1 MTLFRPCI
9 DLHEGYVKQIVGGT
23 LTEAGAKENF
33 VAEQPASYF
42 ASLYKKDGLK
52 GGHVIQLGPGNQEA
66 ALAALGAYPGAL
78 QLGGG
83 VTTENARFWIE
94 AGASR
99 VIVTSFL
106 FEDGRLSESRLDALR
121 DTLMPEELTIDLS
134 CRKVGD
140 GWNVATNRWQTVT
153 ETEVTAELFR
163 RLSPY
168 CSEFLVHAADVEG
181 LCRGIDT
188 ALVRHLSEI
197 SQLPVTYAGGAKNLS
212 DLDHVDE
219 LSDGR
224 VDLTF
229 GSDLDIFGGKQVKYT
244 DCVAWNRGA
253 SRERVSVLSF

>member
-9 DLHEGYVKQIVGGT
+9 DLHEGFVKQIVGGT
-23 LTEAGAKENF
+23 LTDEGVKENF
-33 VAEQPASYF
+33 VAKQPASYF

-66 ALAALGAYPGAL
+66 ALAALDAYPGEL

-83 VTTENARFWIE
+83 VTADNARFWLN

-106 FEDGRLSESRLDALR
+106 FEDGGLSQGRLDALR
-121 DTLMPEELTIDLS
+121 DAVTPEELTIDLS
-134 CRKVGD
+134 CRKAD
-140 GWNVATNRWQTVT
+140 EGWKVATNRWQTVT
-153 ETEVTAELFR
+153 DTEVTADLFK

-181 LCRGIDT
+181 LCRGIDK

-197 SQLPVTYAGGAKNLS
+197 SELPVTYAGGGRALS
-212 DLDHVDE
+212 DLDQVDE

-229 GSDLDIFGGKQVKYT
+229 GSALDIFGGKQVKYT
-244 DCVAWNRGA
+244 DCLAWNRGA
-253 SRERVSVLSF
+253 SRERISVLSF